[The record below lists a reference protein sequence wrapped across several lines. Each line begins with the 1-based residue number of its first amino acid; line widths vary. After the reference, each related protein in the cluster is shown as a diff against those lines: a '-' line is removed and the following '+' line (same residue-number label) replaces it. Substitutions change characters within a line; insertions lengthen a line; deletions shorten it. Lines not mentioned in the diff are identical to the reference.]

1 MNRNYEELAEWCSDA
16 RRGLE
21 REVEHLQEKQE
32 QMTNYMRALS
42 ATEELS
48 SQLGDLNEEL
58 ERKQAENDRL
68 SDELDAKQAELD
80 ALQVELER
88 KQAEIDRLLLEQ
100 QLAEAEA
107 KPADI
112 HNPFEGGST
121 AQVFNDQVTGRFSK
135 IKKWR
140 IEKCEKKKKKRENT
154 KREKRKAS

>member
-1 MNRNYEELAEWCSDA
+1 MNRNYEELAEWCNDA

-21 REVEHLQEKQE
+21 REVEQLQEKQE
-32 QMTNYMRALS
+32 QMTHYMRALS

-48 SQLGDLNEEL
+48 SQLGELNDEL
-58 ERKQAENDRL
+58 ERKQAENERL
-68 SDELDAKQAELD
+68 CDELEARQEELD
-80 ALQVELER
+80 ALQAELER

-107 KPADI
+107 KPAEI
-112 HNPFEGGST
+112 HNHFEGGST
-121 AQVFNDQVTGRFSK
+121 AQVFNDKVTGKFSK

-140 IEKCEKKKKKRENT
+140 KEKCEKQKKKREYI

>member
-1 MNRNYEELAEWCSDA
+1 MNRNYDELAEWCSDA

-48 SQLGDLNEEL
+48 SQLGDLSE
-58 ERKQAENDRL
+58 
-68 SDELDAKQAELD
+68 
-80 ALQVELER
+80 ELER

-107 KPADI
+107 KPAEI
-112 HNPFEGGST
+112 HNHFEGGST

>member
-48 SQLGDLNEEL
+48 SQLGDL
-58 ERKQAENDRL
+58 
-68 SDELDAKQAELD
+68 SD
-80 ALQVELER
+80 ELER

-107 KPADI
+107 KPAEI
-112 HNPFEGGST
+112 HNHFEGGST

>member
-1 MNRNYEELAEWCSDA
+1 MNRNYDELAEWCSDA

-48 SQLGDLNEEL
+48 SQLGDL
-58 ERKQAENDRL
+58 
-68 SDELDAKQAELD
+68 SD
-80 ALQVELER
+80 ELER

-107 KPADI
+107 KPAEI
-112 HNPFEGGST
+112 HNHFEGGST

>member
-1 MNRNYEELAEWCSDA
+1 MNRNYDELAEWCSDA

-48 SQLGDLNEEL
+48 SQLGDL
-58 ERKQAENDRL
+58 
-68 SDELDAKQAELD
+68 SD
-80 ALQVELER
+80 ELER

-107 KPADI
+107 KPAEI
-112 HNPFEGGST
+112 HNHFEGGST

-140 IEKCEKKKKKRENT
+140 IEKCEKKKKRRENI
-154 KREKRKAS
+154 KREKR

>member
-48 SQLGDLNEEL
+48 SQLGDLNDEL

-107 KPADI
+107 KPAEI
-112 HNPFEGGST
+112 HNHFEGGST
-121 AQVFNDQVTGRFSK
+121 AQVFNDLIATSGLYSTLQAYTTGLNRTGTN
-135 IKKWR
+135 R
-140 IEKCEKKKKKRENT
+140 
-154 KREKRKAS
+154 

>member
-68 SDELDAKQAELD
+68 SDVCCWSNS
-80 ALQVELER
+80 LQR
-88 KQAEIDRLLLEQ
+88 QRRS
-100 QLAEAEA
+100 
-107 KPADI
+107 PR
-112 HNPFEGGST
+112 
-121 AQVFNDQVTGRFSK
+121 RFTTTSK
-135 IKKWR
+135 GAARPRCLTIR
-140 IEKCEKKKKKRENT
+140 
-154 KREKRKAS
+154 

>member
-1 MNRNYEELAEWCSDA
+1 MNRNYEELAEWCNDA

-21 REVEHLQEKQE
+21 REVEQLQEKQE
-32 QMTNYMRALS
+32 QMAHYMRALS

-48 SQLGDLNEEL
+48 SQLGELNDEL
-58 ERKQAENDRL
+58 ERKQAENERL
-68 SDELDAKQAELD
+68 CDELEAKQEELD
-80 ALQVELER
+80 ALQAELER

-107 KPADI
+107 KPAEI
-112 HNPFEGGST
+112 HNHFEGCST
-121 AQVFNDQVTGRFSK
+121 AQVFNDKVTGKFSK

-140 IEKCEKKKKKRENT
+140 KDKCEKKKKKRENI